1 MSDVVLSP
9 ISGRR
14 LLLTGGAGF
23 IGSHLAERLL
33 PNNEIVV
40 LDTLRR
46 NALAPAGLDKH
57 ANLTLIQGDVTDKA
71 AVERAMVGCDAVVH
85 MAS

>member
-40 LDTLRR
+40 L
-46 NALAPAGLDKH
+46 
-57 ANLTLIQGDVTDKA
+57 
-71 AVERAMVGCDAVVH
+71 
-85 MAS
+85 